1 MSRKGLKTLESPGI
15 RMNPLE
21 LQGSLAD
28 FDHIIKNS
36 NFKCANEYLD
46 NDCGQIMILMVE
58 I

>member
-1 MSRKGLKTLESPGI
+1 
-15 RMNPLE
+15 MNPLE